1 MSDIN
6 FKLPN
11 VRGEYRYREPM
22 KKYTWLNVG
31 GPAEVMFFP
40 KDIDDLRKFMRHK
53 PTNVNVFVLGGGS
66 NLLVRDGGIPDVV
79 IKLTEGEFSQCCVD
93 GELICCG
100 AGMKN
105 FLLQN
110 ILLQHK
116 IGGLEFLCSIPGS
129 IGGAI
134 KGNAGCF
141 GASVSD
147 ILDHVQVMDG
157 EGKIFAVQSKQLGF
171 AYRQSNFPA
180 DWIILKAW
188 FKGVSSTEEDI
199 QARLNEQKLYRITHQ
214 PQGIKTAG
222 STFKNPQGYSAWEL
236 IKKSGGSSFK
246 VGGAKMSE
254 KHCNFLENDGTASS
268 DDIEKL
274 CTKIMNTVKKKTG
287 VSLEWEIQRI
297 GREKSVD
304 DKS

>member
-1 MSDIN
+1 MSAIN

-11 VRGEYRYREPM
+11 VRGKYKYQEPM

-31 GPAEVMFFP
+31 GPADVMFFP
-40 KDIDDLRKFMRHK
+40 KDVDDLQEFMCQK
-53 PTNVNVFVLGGGS
+53 PKSMNVFVLGGGS

-79 IKLTEGEFSQCCVD
+79 VKLNEGEFSQCEAE

-105 FLLQN
+105 MLLKD

-116 IGGLEFLCSIPGS
+116 IGGLEFLCSIPGC

-141 GASVSD
+141 GSSVSD
-147 ILDHVQVMDG
+147 ILDHVQVIDG
-157 EGKIFAVQSKQLGF
+157 EGKIFTVQPSQLGF

-188 FKGVSSTEEDI
+188 FKGLPSTKEDI
-199 QARLNEQKLYRITHQ
+199 QAKLDEHKLYRTRHQ

-236 IKKSGGSSFK
+236 IKKSGGSEFK

-274 CTKIMNTVKKKTG
+274 CTKIIKAVKKKTG
-287 VSLEWEIQRI
+287 ISLEWEVQRI
-297 GREKSVD
+297 GREKNID
-304 DKS
+304 DRS